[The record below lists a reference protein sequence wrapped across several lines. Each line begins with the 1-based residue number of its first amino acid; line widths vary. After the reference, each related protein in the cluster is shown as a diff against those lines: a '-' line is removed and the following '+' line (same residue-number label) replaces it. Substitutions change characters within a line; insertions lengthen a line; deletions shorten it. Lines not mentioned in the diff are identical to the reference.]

1 MLFFTK
7 VEFILYLFQE
17 LLEIKKFIFRTL
29 ERVRGGGQREYTTK
43 NHVLAILGR
52 SEVCVQEGWG
62 AKCHTLKSRHPVNI
76 LLVALPLSSSGSAA
90 IGDWKGPCTF
100 QISIFG

>member
-1 MLFFTK
+1 MC
-7 VEFILYLFQE
+7 Y
-17 LLEIKKFIFRTL
+17 
-29 ERVRGGGQREYTTK
+29 
-43 NHVLAILGR
+43 AILGQ

-62 AKCHTLKSRHPVNI
+62 AKCQTLKSRHPVNI

-100 QISIFG
+100 QISIFGWLLY

>member
-29 ERVRGGGQREYTTK
+29 ERVRGGVKGSIPPRIMCY
-43 NHVLAILGR
+43 AIIGR
-52 SEVCVQEGWG
+52 SDDAFKRGGVLSV
-62 AKCHTLKSRHPVNI
+62 I
-76 LLVALPLSSSGSAA
+76 LLNQDIL
-90 IGDWKGPCTF
+90 
-100 QISIFG
+100 